1 MRKIMMMTGK
11 GGTETIHIHE
21 INPSFMLL
29 GFTVQKCT
37 ANLCHMSR
45 LAFRM
50 SDTHAGF
57 GHCDGIVH
65 LESDSLK
72 FEFQSKVA
80 GILKSGIKTL
90 EVPLSEVASIDYKPK
105 LFSTQ
110 LELRFKSLQHAQE
123 FPKADANEV
132 VLELKRRDRPDTK
145 RFVSEVQ
152 LQLVSSS
159 LDSMLEMTN
168 EALGQ

>member
-1 MRKIMMMTGK
+1 
-11 GGTETIHIHE
+11 
-21 INPSFMLL
+21 
-29 GFTVQKCT
+29 
-37 ANLCHMSR
+37 MSR

-57 GHCDGIVH
+57 GHCDGMVH

-105 LFSTQ
+105 LFSTK

-132 VLELKRRDRPDTK
+132 VLELKRRDRPDAK
-145 RFVSEVQ
+145 RFVSEVK
-152 LQLVSSS
+152 LQLVTSS